1 MKNIRSASTRVESS
15 PPRHHGLPAVVVVA
29 GAGGE
34 AGRADVLGEG
44 HSLAQGEDSEVIVNS
59 SVIVVRMVLHTTNL
73 ATHFV
78 LCYLICIHYV
88 YTDFL
93 YSILTTKQI
102 LCTM

>member
-15 PPRHHGLPAVVVVA
+15 PPRHHGPPAVIVVA